1 VLPDDLPH
9 VTGSVGLIGTRPSDD
24 MMQGCD
30 TLLMVG
36 TGFPYAEWLP
46 EPGAARA
53 VQIDIDGARL
63 GIRYPNEVNLVGD
76 ARQTLQ
82 ALLPLLR
89 ARTDGSWREGIEA
102 GVAQWWRT
110 LAERAHASA
119 EPVNPQLVFHE
130 LSARLPDR
138 AIVLAD
144 SGSSTVWWAR
154 HLRLRAGMDAALSGT
169 LASMGPAVPYA
180 LAAKLAHPDRP
191 VIACLGDGAMQML
204 GMNGLI
210 DLAAYAHRW
219 SGPLVVLVVNNGDL
233 NMVTWEQRRPAGD
246 AKQPDTQNLP
256 PWTTRRSPAPSGS
269 RASGWSVPRTSG
281 RRGTARS
288 PPAGRWSSTPSA
300 TRRSRSCRR
309 ASAPSTPRASPAR
322 SCTGTRGRRGS
333 CPRR

>member
-1 VLPDDLPH
+1 
-9 VTGSVGLIGTRPSDD
+9 
-24 MMQGCD
+24 MQGCD

-36 TGFPYAEWLP
+36 TGFPYVEWLP

-53 VQIDIDGARL
+53 VQIDIDGARV
-63 GIRYPNEVNLVGD
+63 GIRYPTEVNLVGD

-89 ARTDGSWREGIEA
+89 EQPDRSWRQTIEQ
-102 GVAQWWRT
+102 GVAEWWGT
-110 LAERAHASA
+110 LAERAAVSA

-130 LSARLPDR
+130 LSSRLPDGS
-138 AIVLAD
+138 IVLAD

-204 GMNGLI
+204 GINGLI

-233 NMVTWEQRRPAGD
+233 NMVTWEQRATAGD

-256 PWTTRRSPAPSGS
+256 PMDYAAFARTLGLEGIRVERPEEVGPAWD
-269 RASGWSVPRTSG
+269 RALAAHGPVVLDAVCDPEVPLMPPRVRAEHAKG
-281 RRGTARS
+281 VAGAVLAGDEGAARFVS
-288 PPAGRWSSTPSA
+288 QTVKEK
-300 TRRSRSCRR
+300 
-309 ASAPSTPRASPAR
+309 AR
-322 SCTGTRGRRGS
+322 ELLGRGS
-333 CPRR
+333 S